1 MAVELSKG
9 LKDIVVIR
17 DKESGVFE
25 QINKEQELSHFS
37 NEPVPQHVLQD
48 GYRQAF
54 ILAADEFKLVSDC
67 LEKVRQLIKRR
78 RDHNNATG
86 SSSSSSKLSAP
97 SSTGLSKSKK
107 HKLSTLPSSTS
118 ASSAVQSSSLDIWH
132 HDLNNILPVGLE
144 VAALVDKDS
153 EPQLWILAG
162 IAAFRPQP
170 RPRYTVVD
178 LDPGDESDTGDGGM
192 GRRAAKQYQL
202 ELRKIIPLPSLKDAP
217 LSRRR
222 EFSRGSLVLAL
233 FPVAG
238 VTTFY
243 KAEVVAGPRKR
254 KDDKYTLRF
263 DDEEE
268 EGAERVVAAQYVA
281 PYPGVLSDE
290 GWL

>member
-1 MAVELSKG
+1 MAAKVSTRLNHTAS
-9 LKDIVVIR
+9 
-17 DKESGVFE
+17 SGAA
-25 QINKEQELSHFS
+25 LTHWRTHF
-37 NEPVPQHVLQD
+37 PWRCRYPRYVL
-48 GYRQAF
+48 YCARS
-54 ILAADEFKLVSDC
+54 VS
-67 LEKVRQLIKRR
+67 
-78 RDHNNATG
+78 G
-86 SSSSSSKLSAP
+86 SSSLVASAG
-97 SSTGLSKSKK
+97 SSKSKK
-107 HKLSTLPSSTS
+107 HKSSSSSS
-118 ASSAVQSSSLDIWH
+118 ASAQPQSSSSLDIWY
-132 HDLNNILPVGLE
+132 HDLSSVLPAGLE
-144 VAALVDKDS
+144 VAALIDKDS

-178 LDPGDESDTGDGGM
+178 LDPGDDSETAGGGSGSGGADGGM

-202 ELRKIIPLPSLKDAP
+202 ELKKIIPLPSLKDAP

-222 EFSRGSLVLAL
+222 EFSRGSFVLAL

-263 DDEEE
+263 EDEEE
-268 EGAERVVAAQYVA
+268 EGAEREVSAQYVA
-281 PYPGVLSDE
+281 PYPGVLSDD

>member
-1 MAVELSKG
+1 MLS
-9 LKDIVVIR
+9 
-17 DKESGVFE
+17 
-25 QINKEQELSHFS
+25 
-37 NEPVPQHVLQD
+37 
-48 GYRQAF
+48 
-54 ILAADEFKLVSDC
+54 VS
-67 LEKVRQLIKRR
+67 V
-78 RDHNNATG
+78 
-86 SSSSSSKLSAP
+86 SAP
-97 SSTGLSKSKK
+97 SSSSLSAGVGSSKSKK
-107 HKLSTLPSSTS
+107 HKLSSLPSS
-118 ASSAVQSSSLDIWH
+118 AVSSSLPSSVSSLDIWH
-132 HDLNNILPVGLE
+132 HDLSSVLPVGLE
-144 VAALVDKDS
+144 VAALIDKDS

-178 LDPGDESDTGDGGM
+178 LDPGDDADGGEGGM

-202 ELRKIIPLPSLKDAP
+202 ELRKVLPLPSLKDVP

-268 EGAERVVAAQYVA
+268 EGAEREVSAQYVA

>member
-1 MAVELSKG
+1 MLFAVWS
-9 LKDIVVIR
+9 
-17 DKESGVFE
+17 
-25 QINKEQELSHFS
+25 
-37 NEPVPQHVLQD
+37 
-48 GYRQAF
+48 
-54 ILAADEFKLVSDC
+54 VS
-67 LEKVRQLIKRR
+67 V
-78 RDHNNATG
+78 
-86 SSSSSSKLSAP
+86 SSSSAGS
-97 SSTGLSKSKK
+97 SKSKK
-107 HKLSTLPSSTS
+107 HKLSLSS
-118 ASSAVQSSSLDIWH
+118 ASSTAPQSSSLDIWH
-132 HDLNNILPVGLE
+132 HDLNSLLPVGLE
-144 VAALVDKDS
+144 VAALIDKDS

-178 LDPGDESDTGDGGM
+178 LDPGDDSESGDGGM

-202 ELRKIIPLPSLKDAP
+202 ELRKVIPLPSLKDVP
-217 LSRRR
+217 LSRRK

-243 KAEVVAGPRKR
+243 KAEVVSGPRKR

-268 EGAERVVAAQYVA
+268 EGAEREVSAQYVA
-281 PYPGVLSDE
+281 PYPGVLSDD